1 MRTKRNGLLT
11 LLLAFIV
18 HLSFAQEKTVSG
30 TVTDQEGLPLP
41 GVNILVQGTTNGTQT
56 DFDGNYSITAS
67 SGQILVFTYIGQKSM
82 TQTIGA
88 GSTVNVQMQDDA
100 QALEEVVVTA
110 LGIKREQKSLG
121 YAVSK
126 VGKEELEQKSEGD
139 LGRLLQGKAAG
150 VNITASNGL
159 SGSSSNIVI
168 RGNTSI
174 TGNNQ
179 ALFVIDGIPFESGAN
194 QQSDFFDGVTESNR
208 FLDIDPNNIED
219 ISILKGLSATA
230 LYGNRG
236 RNGVI
241 LITTKSGS
249 GSNKQGSA
257 KLSITQS
264 VFQSKP
270 HLPTYQN
277 EYAGGFN
284 NTFGWFFS
292 NWGPRFKDP
301 TANYQAYQTS
311 TGADGTVFVTHP
323 FATNVNQAFIEG
335 FEDLAA
341 SEYEL
346 KPYDS
351 VENFFRTGLN
361 TTTNINLSGGNSEFG
376 YNVGYTKFNDEGF
389 TPGNELSRDS
399 YTLGANGTL
408 GKLKVNA
415 SINVAVTDYKSP
427 PIAASRGSGVIG
439 NGASIFS
446 DIFYT
451 PRNVDLANIPFQR
464 ADGGS
469 LYYRET
475 NGIQHPLWTVANN
488 KTGQKTTN
496 IFTSFSTVYQFND
509 NLSAAYRFGFNTY
522 TENGFYAQNKGGI
535 DGNPLGLLRTT
546 NVVNSIFDHNFSIN
560 YDKDISEKINFKG
573 IVGFNSNR
581 REFDRDGVES
591 TNQVVFGILRHF
603 NFTQQSTSNSFS
615 SNNFTGTPIQGR
627 EEENTFGAFADL
639 TLSYDNYLYLNAQ
652 GRNDWT
658 STLETGNNTIFY
670 PSASLSFIPTA
681 AFEGLQSD
689 ALNYLKLRVGYGSSA
704 GFPPVYTTRT
714 VLSLNGNQFVNQ
726 DGTNLSGNNTD
737 GQLGNPNLTPELVNE
752 IELGLD
758 AKLWNNRIGLNAS
771 VFKRKTSDL
780 ITERDLPPSE
790 GFTTSFINAGDLE
803 NEGVELGLNVDI
815 FRNPEGFNLDMGL
828 TFYADEPVI
837 TRLPEGVDNI
847 TIGGEAT
854 TADAR
859 NGAVVG
865 QPYGVFLGSTVETD
879 DAGNLLVGDDGNYV
893 ATASIDNVIG
903 DPNADYIA
911 NFRTN
916 IGYKNVRL
924 SVDLAYRHG
933 GDVYSRTVSTLQNRG
948 VIEFPFSREGTYIL
962 PGLNQTTGA
971 PNNVQINATDIAF
984 DNWLFGPSNF
994 KVYDGSML
1002 RLNEVSLSY
1011 DFTDEMLRNTP
1022 FSNINFTVLGSN
1034 LWYRAFNTPK
1044 DANFD
1049 PNVNS
1054 TGVGNNQGLDFFSG
1068 PSAARYGFS
1077 VKLEF

>member
-1 MRTKRNGLLT
+1 MRTKLNGILT
-11 LLLAFIV
+11 LFFALIV
-18 HLSFAQEKTVSG
+18 QITFAQEKTVSG
-30 TVTDQEGLPLP
+30 TVTDQDGLPLP
-41 GVNILVQGTTNGTQT
+41 GASVVIKGTTTGSQT
-56 DFDGNYSITAS
+56 DFDGLYSINAEEGAT
-67 SGQILVFTYIGQKSM
+67 LVFSYVGQK
-82 TQTIGA
+82 TQEIVVGA
-88 GSTVNVQMQDDA
+88 SNSINAQLDLDA
-100 QALEEVVVTA
+100 QALDEVVVTA

-179 ALFVIDGIPFESGAN
+179 ALFVVDGIPFESGSN
-194 QQSDFFDGVTESNR
+194 EQTSFNDNVTESNR

-249 GSNKQGSA
+249 GSDNQG
-257 KLSITQS
+257 KTRLSITNS
-264 VFQSKP
+264 VFRSTP
-270 HLPTYQN
+270 HLPTYQD

-301 TANYQAYQTS
+301 SANYQAYQTS
-311 TGADGTVFVTHP
+311 TGSDGTVFVTHP

-335 FEDLAA
+335 YEDLAA

-346 KPYDS
+346 KPYNS
-351 VENFFRTGLN
+351 VEDFFRQGLN
-361 TTTNINLSGGNSEFG
+361 TSTNINLSGGNSDFG
-376 YNVGYTKFNDEGF
+376 YNIGYTKFNDEGF

-399 YTLGANGTL
+399 FTIGGNGKL
-408 GKLKVNA
+408 GKLSVNA
-415 SINVAVTDYKSP
+415 SINVAITDYKSP
-427 PIAASRGSGVIG
+427 PIASSRGSGVIG
-439 NGASIFS
+439 GGASIFG

-451 PRNVDLANIPFQR
+451 PRNVDLVNIPFER
-464 ADGGS
+464 LDGGS

-475 NGIQHPLWTVANN
+475 NGIQHPFWTVKNN

-496 IFTSFSTVYQFND
+496 IFASFSTVYQFTD

-546 NVVNSIFDHNFSIN
+546 SIVSSNFDHNFSLN
-560 YDKDISEKINFKG
+560 YDKDLSEKLNLKAIL
-573 IVGFNSNR
+573 GFNSNR
-581 REFDRDGVES
+581 REFDRNGVES
-591 TNQVVFGILRHF
+591 TQQIAFGILRHF
-603 NFTQQSTSNSFS
+603 NFTQQSTVNSFS
-615 SNNFTGTPIQGR
+615 GIPLQSQ
-627 EEENTFGAFADL
+627 EEENTFGAFADV
-639 TLSYDNYLYLNAQ
+639 TLSYNNYLYLNAQ
-652 GRNDWT
+652 ARNDWT
-658 STLETGNNTIFY
+658 STLESDNNAVLY

-681 AFEGLQSD
+681 AFDGLQGK
-689 ALNYLKLRVGYGSSA
+689 AINYLKFRVGYGSSA
-704 GFPPVYTTRT
+704 GFPSVYRTRT
-714 VLSLNGNQFVNQ
+714 VLDLTGNLFVNQ
-726 DGTNLSGNNTD
+726 GGTNLSGNDTA
-737 GQLGNPNLTPELVNE
+737 GVQGNPDLTPEVVNE
-752 IELGLD
+752 IEFGMD
-758 AKLWNNRIGLNAS
+758 GKFWDNRIGLNAS
-771 VFKRKTSDL
+771 VFSRKTTDL
-780 ITERDLPPSE
+780 ITQRDLPPSE
-790 GFTTSFINAGDLE
+790 GFTSRFINSGDLE
-803 NEGVELGLNVDI
+803 NKGVELGATLDV
-815 FRNPEGFNLDMGL
+815 FRNPEGFNLDFGL
-828 TFYADEPVI
+828 TFYADDPVI
-837 TRLPEGVDNI
+837 TRLPDDIDQI
-847 TIGGEAT
+847 TIGGQAT

-859 NGAVVG
+859 NAAVAG
-865 QPYGVFLGSTVETD
+865 EPYGVFLGSTVETD

-893 ATASIDNVIG
+893 TTAGIDNVIG
-903 DPNADYIA
+903 DPNIDYVA

-916 IGYKNVRL
+916 IGYKNLRL
-924 SVDLAYRHG
+924 GVDFAYRKG

-962 PGLNQTTGA
+962 PGVNQTTGQ

-984 DNWLFGPSNF
+984 DNWLFGPANF
-994 KVYDGSML
+994 KVYDGTLL
-1002 RLNEVSLSY
+1002 RLQEISLSY
-1011 DFTDEMLRNTP
+1011 DFTDKMLKGTP
-1022 FSNINFTVLGSN
+1022 FSNINFTILGSN
-1034 LWYRAFNTPK
+1034 LWYRSLNIPI

-1049 PNVNS
+1049 TNVNS
-1054 TGVGNNQGLDFFSG
+1054 TGVGNNQGLDFLSG

>member
-1 MRTKRNGLLT
+1 MRTKLNGLLT
-11 LLLAFIV
+11 LLLALVV
-18 HLSFAQEKTVSG
+18 HISFAQQKTVSG
-30 TVTDQEGLPLP
+30 TVTDQGGLPLP
-41 GVNILVQGTTNGTQT
+41 GVNIVVEGTTTGTQT
-56 DFDGNYSITAS
+56 DFDGNYSIMAS
-67 SGQILVFTYIGQKSM
+67 EGETLLFTYIGQKAQRATVGSSSTISISM
-82 TQTIGA
+82 EE
-88 GSTVNVQMQDDA
+88 DA
-100 QALEEVVVTA
+100 QALDEVVVTA

-139 LGRLLQGKAAG
+139 LGRLLQGKAPG

-179 ALFVIDGIPFESGAN
+179 ALFVIDGIPFDSGAN
-194 QQSDFFDGVTESNR
+194 QQSAFFDNVTESNR
-208 FLDIDPNNIED
+208 SLDIDPNNIED

-249 GSNKQGSA
+249 GSNKQGSS

-264 VFQSKP
+264 VFQSTP
-270 HLPTYQN
+270 HLPTYQD

-284 NTFGWFFS
+284 NGFGWFFS

-301 TANYQAYQTS
+301 TASYGDYFIRS
-311 TGADGTVFVTHP
+311 GEDGTVFVTHP

-335 FEDLAA
+335 YEDLAA

-351 VENFFRTGLN
+351 VKNFFRTGFN
-361 TTTNINLSGGNSEFG
+361 TTTNINLSGGNSDFG
-376 YNVGYTKFNDEGF
+376 YNVGYTKLDDEGF
-389 TPGNELSRDS
+389 TPGNELSRNS
-399 YTLGANGTL
+399 YTLGGNGTL
-408 GKLKVNA
+408 GKLRVNA
-415 SINVAVTDYKSP
+415 SMNVAVTDYKSP

-439 NGASIFS
+439 GGASIFS
-446 DIFYT
+446 DLFYT
-451 PRNVDLANIPFQR
+451 PRNVDLVNIPFER
-464 ADGGS
+464 LDGGS

-475 NGIQHPLWTVANN
+475 NGIQHPFWTVKNN
-488 KTGQKTTN
+488 RTGQKTTN
-496 IFTSFSTVYQFND
+496 IFTSFSSVYQFND

-546 NVVNSIFDHNFSIN
+546 SIVSSNFDHNFSIN
-560 YDKDISEKINFKG
+560 YDKDISDKVNFKG
-573 IVGFNSNR
+573 ILGFNSNR
-581 REFDRDGVES
+581 QEFDRDGVES
-591 TNQVVFGILRHF
+591 TNQVVFGVLRHF
-603 NFTQQSTSNSFS
+603 NFTNQSTINSFS
-615 SNNFTGTPIQGR
+615 GNSIQR
-627 EEENTFGAFADL
+627 QTRQNTFGAFADL
-639 TLSYDNYLYLNAQ
+639 TLSYEDYLYLNAQ

-681 AFEGLQSD
+681 AIEGLQGK
-689 ALNYLKLRVGYGSSA
+689 ALNYLKLRFGYGSSA

-714 VLSLNGNQFVNQ
+714 TLALNGNLFVNQ
-726 DGTNLSGNNTD
+726 DGTNLSGNDTD
-737 GQLGNPNLTPELVNE
+737 GLLGNADLTPELINE
-752 IELGLD
+752 IEFGID
-758 AKLWNNRIGLNAS
+758 SKLWDNRIGLNAS
-771 VFKRKTSDL
+771 VFKRKTTDL
-780 ITERDLPPSE
+780 ITFRDLPPSE
-790 GFTTSFINAGDLE
+790 GFTETYINAGDLE
-803 NEGVELGLNVDI
+803 NEGIEVGLTLDLL
-815 FRNPEGFNLDMGL
+815 RNPEGLNLDFGL

-837 TRLPEGVDNI
+837 TKLPDGVDNI
-847 TIGGEAT
+847 TIGGSAT

-859 NGAVVG
+859 NAAVVG
-865 QPYGVFLGSTVETD
+865 QPYGVFLGSTVDTD
-879 DAGNLLVGDDGNYV
+879 DDGNLLVGDDGNYV
-893 ATASIDNVIG
+893 ATADIDNVIG
-903 DPNADYIA
+903 DPNADYTA

-916 IGYKNVRL
+916 IGYKTLRL
-924 SVDLAYRHG
+924 GVDLAYRHG
-933 GDVYSRTVSTLQNRG
+933 GDVYSRTISTLQNRG

-962 PGLNQTTGA
+962 PGVNQTTGE

-984 DNWLFGPSNF
+984 SNWLFGPSNF

-1011 DFTDEMLRNTP
+1011 DFTEKMLKNTP
-1022 FSNINFTVLGSN
+1022 FSKINVTLLGSN
-1034 LWYRAFNTPK
+1034 LWYRSFNTPK

-1049 PNVNS
+1049 VNVNS

-1077 VKLEF
+1077 LKVEF